1 MADDEPDRHSTWTE
15 LFYDLVFVVA
25 VAAVGH
31 RLAEDVSWRGLAE
44 FSLLFL
50 VVWYSWMGYTVY
62 ADRFDSD
69 DVIHRA
75 FTGLQMLAILAMAV
89 YAADAFGGTARGF
102 IVAYVVVRLVLL
114 TMNARAIW
122 YLPEA
127 RPLLTRF
134 VAGYSFDILCWLA
147 SLAVDGPWRYYLW
160 GIGISVSTGSI
171 LAARRQ
177 QATIP
182 LHLSHMPERMGLF
195 TILVLGEAVLAV
207 ANGIQGET
215 LGAERAIAA
224 AAAFIAAFGVWWLYF
239 DNTSGEVLGRTV
251 NDGREA
257 AWVALVWLWAHL
269 PLAAA
274 IVATGVGIEHLIAGD
289 PDRALAT
296 GDLALVCVGT
306 AAIYATLGLIHLTA
320 HGRLRDVTDNK
331 ILVRLG
337 GAVAVIVVAL
347 LGRDL
352 RPVALAV
359 ILACIALIQITV
371 DVIEEP
377 LGDDENVSRKA

>member
-1 MADDEPDRHSTWTE
+1 
-15 LFYDLVFVVA
+15 
-25 VAAVGH
+25 
-31 RLAEDVSWRGLAE
+31 
-44 FSLLFL
+44 
-50 VVWYSWMGYTVY
+50 
-62 ADRFDSD
+62 
-69 DVIHRA
+69 
-75 FTGLQMLAILAMAV
+75 MAV
-89 YAADAFGGTARGF
+89 YAAESFDGTASEF
-102 IVAYVVVRLVLL
+102 TVAYVVVRMILL
-114 TMNARAIW
+114 AMNARAMW

-134 VAGYSFDILCWLA
+134 VAGYSFDTLCWLV

-182 LHLSHMPERMGLF
+182 LHQSHMPERMGLF

-207 ANGIQGET
+207 ANGIHGQT

-224 AAAFIAAFGVWWLYF
+224 AAAFITAFGIWWLYF
-239 DNTSGEVLGRTV
+239 DNTSGEVLGRTA
-251 NDGREA
+251 NDGRDA
-257 AWVALVWLWAHL
+257 AWVALIWLWAHF
-269 PLAAA
+269 PLAAS
-274 IVATGVGIEHLIAGD
+274 IVATGVGMEHLIAGD
-289 PDRALAT
+289 THRALPKV
-296 GDLALVCVGT
+296 DLALVCVGT
-306 AAIYATLGLIHLTA
+306 AAIYATLGLLHLTA

-337 GAVAVIVVAL
+337 GAFAMIVVAV

-359 ILACIALIQITV
+359 ILAFIALSQITV

-377 LGDDENVSRKA
+377 PGDDDNVWRSA